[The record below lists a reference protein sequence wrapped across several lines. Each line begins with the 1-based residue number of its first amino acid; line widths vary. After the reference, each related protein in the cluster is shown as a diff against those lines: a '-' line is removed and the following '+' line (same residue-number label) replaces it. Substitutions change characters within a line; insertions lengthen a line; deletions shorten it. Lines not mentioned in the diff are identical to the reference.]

1 MSFVKNNKKL
11 FVFLLSVLIL
21 IVMVFTGIKIFQY
34 YHPTYYKFNDRFV
47 IGNSIENIEERYGP
61 LDFVGYTSDGLKT
74 MRYFAEEGSPAFFHI
89 SVFWHPAY
97 TTWYYYIYFDE
108 NDIAQK
114 VELKEFA

>member
-21 IVMVFTGIKIFQY
+21 IVIVFTGIKIFQY

-61 LDFVGYTSDGLKT
+61 LDFVGYTIRWIKN
-74 MRYFAEEGSPAFFHI
+74 RKIFC
-89 SVFWHPAY
+89 
-97 TTWYYYIYFDE
+97 
-108 NDIAQK
+108 
-114 VELKEFA
+114 

>member
-61 LDFVGYTSDGLKT
+61 LDFVGYTSDGLKIG
-74 MRYFAEEGSPAFFHI
+74 RYFADKGVPDIDIAALWSPTYDL
-89 SVFWHPAY
+89 W
-97 TTWYYYIYFDE
+97 YYIYFDE
-108 NDIAQK
+108 NNVAQK
-114 VELKEFA
+114 VSLEGFP